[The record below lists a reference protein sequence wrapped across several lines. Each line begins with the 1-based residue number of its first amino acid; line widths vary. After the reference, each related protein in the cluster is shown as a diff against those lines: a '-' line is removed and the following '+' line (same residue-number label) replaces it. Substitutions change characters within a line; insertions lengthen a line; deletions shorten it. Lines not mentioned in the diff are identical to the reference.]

1 MRPARSPRNVHHRR
15 LRNGGAR
22 DHAARRRAAALHP
35 ERLEPRAVLS
45 GVPVGGQFLVS
56 ETLSPPEA
64 SVATAIVDTTSGTGG
79 RFVAAWQ
86 SYGDDGDGFG
96 IVARLFERDGSPVV
110 GLDEFLVNQ
119 PLSGLVGDPA
129 LGNQIRP
136 AVASDGAGR
145 FVIAWQSEDRVSG
158 GYDVWYRTGRYDA
171 VDGLVLDAQ
180 ARANTALTLG
190 DQTAPT
196 VAMDSSG
203 RMVVAWQTA
212 AADAADGFDI
222 AAKWGSFAAGL
233 APGAETI
240 VNAFRAGDQVSP
252 AVAINAAG
260 DVAIAWQGPDP
271 TALVPLAEDGGEE
284 EARGVILLQVFRED
298 GTTLLEDTRVNA
310 ADYNDLGVPDVAFND
325 AGSLAVAWQ
334 VEGQQGSGSDAFARR
349 FAYDRGPA
357 TLTPLATGPGAAA
370 DFILNETT
378 LRPQR
383 APVIG
388 IDAAGN
394 LLAAWQ
400 TQYQD
405 GFSWAIFGR
414 CYDSASDTLTG
425 EFLVNDGVT
434 RGPQIAPDV
443 AVAPDGR
450 ALVAWIGPD
459 VPTDGEEGEGGHQP
473 GVHARFFDATG
484 ATPDGDELL
493 LATYA
498 ALEDAGAA
506 AASDPSGTM
515 VVVWQ
520 SWEDAGDGSDFGIYA
535 KLFDRDGRWIDRNG
549 NGLDD
554 DRMLV
559 NTLTA
564 GSQSLPAVAMNA
576 AGGFVVA
583 WQTTLADG
591 SGTAIMARRYDAA
604 WKDWADA
611 AEFTVS
617 GAVAGSVDPA
627 VAADAAGNFTVVWT
641 GSDEDPLTSDAEGTG
656 IFARR
661 YSAAGVPGPEGI
673 FRVNAEARTDQN
685 APVVAM
691 NAGGEMVVAW
701 VSDHNVLADPLDTEK
716 TIFARW
722 FSAAGSPLTAGDVLL
737 SNYVK
742 DAQEH
747 PTVAIRPNGDFVAAW
762 QSINQERN
770 LEGAG
775 TSWGVYA
782 REFTVNRGAGTITSP
797 QAAEFRVNETTD
809 GPQRFPAVST
819 TRSGAFTVAWQSI
832 RQDGSSWGVLARQ
845 YARGGAPLGAEAIV
859 NSFTQGPQI
868 LPAIAQ
874 RPAGDFTVF
883 WSGQGTGRVEGVW
896 GQRFRFVRDAFDR
909 GTAPTLGGDWIAT
922 TGTMAVQAD
931 TAVVTSPRALALLA
945 GETFAQVSVEARI
958 TLSADPLT
966 SAGVV
971 ARAVGGARPTY
982 YWGGLQRRDGQVFA
996 LVGRQ
1001 VGGVWQPLGRAA
1013 IPGGDRVRFEVIG
1026 NSLRLFVNDRLA
1038 VSAYDRGI
1046 GQQAFRVGLE
1056 GRQGSAFDDFTF
1068 APLERATVGT
1078 RFRDFFR
1085 AAFGS
1090 PLDRAWIDRA
1100 GDFTVNGGGVAGS
1113 AVSLATINAP
1123 EVLDGSIQAKVAAP
1137 SAGMH
1142 AGVTARTDVLGDRM
1156 FWGGIVNRGGALFGE
1171 IWLIAGG
1178 RVTRLSARAIAGA
1191 NPAAGHTVRLDVS
1204 GRTLRL
1210 FVDDVATV
1218 GRVTSAIN
1226 AAGRFGIRAS
1236 RGAVIE
1242 QVTTT

>member
-1 MRPARSPRNVHHRR
+1 MRPARSLRKFSRPRRRLGDRRPTDPHRR
-15 LRNGGAR
+15 W
-22 DHAARRRAAALHP
+22 AAPQA
-35 ERLEPRAVLS
+35 ERLEPRTMLS
-45 GVPVGGQFLVS
+45 GVPVGSQFLVS

-64 SVATAIVDTTSGTGG
+64 SVATAIVDTASGTGG
-79 RFVAAWQ
+79 RFLAAWQ
-86 SYGDDGDGFG
+86 SDGVDGDGFG
-96 IVARLFERDGSPVV
+96 IVARLFERDGTPVA
-110 GLDEFLVNQ
+110 GLDEFLVNE
-119 PLSGLVGDPA
+119 PLSGVTGDPA

-145 FVIAWQSEDRVSG
+145 FVIAWQSEDRTSG
-158 GYDVWYRTGRYDA
+158 GYDIWYRTGRYDA
-171 VDGLVLDAQ
+171 SGGLLLDPQAQ
-180 ARANTALTLG
+180 ANTAVTLG

-196 VAMDSSG
+196 AAMEASG
-203 RMVVAWQTA
+203 RMVVAWQTV
-212 AADAADGFDI
+212 AADADDGLDV

-240 VNAFRAGDQVSP
+240 VNTFRTGDQVSP

-260 DVAIAWQGPDP
+260 DVTIAWQGPDP
-271 TALVPLAEDGGEE
+271 TALVPLADDGGEE
-284 EARGVILLQVFRED
+284 EARGVILVQVFRAD
-298 GTTLLEDTRVNA
+298 GTALAEDTRVNA
-310 ADYNDLGVPDVAFND
+310 AEYNDLGVPDVAFND

-334 VEGQQGSGSDAFARR
+334 VEGQQSSGSDVFARR
-349 FAYDRGPA
+349 FTYDRGSA
-357 TLTPLATGPGAAA
+357 TLTPQATGPDAAA

-383 APVIG
+383 APTIG

-400 TQYQD
+400 TQNQD

-414 CYDSASDTLTG
+414 RYDAASDTLAG

-459 VPTDGEEGEGGHQP
+459 VPSDGEEGEGGHKP

-484 ATPDGDELL
+484 AAPADAEVL

-498 ALEDAGAA
+498 AIEDAGAS
-506 AASDPSGTM
+506 AASAPSGTM

-520 SWEDAGDGSDFGIYA
+520 SWEDAGDDSDFGIYA

-559 NTLTA
+559 NTTTA
-564 GSQSLPAVAMNA
+564 GRQSLPAVAMDASGN
-576 AGGFVVA
+576 FVVV
-583 WQTTLADG
+583 WQTAMADA
-591 SGTAIMARRYDAA
+591 SGTAIMARRYDAG
-604 WKDWADA
+604 WKDWAEA
-611 AEFTVS
+611 TEFTVS
-617 GAVAGSVDPA
+617 GAVTGSVDPA

-641 GSDEDPLTSDAEGTG
+641 GSDEDPLTADVEGTG

-661 YSAAGVPGPEGI
+661 YSAAGTPRPEGI
-673 FRVNAEARTDQN
+673 FRINAEVRTDQN
-685 APVVAM
+685 SPVVAM

-701 VSDHNVLADPLDTEK
+701 VSDHNVLVDPLDTEK

-722 FSAAGSPLTAGDVLL
+722 FSAAGSPLTAADVLL

-770 LEGAG
+770 VEGEG

-782 REFTVNRGAGTITSP
+782 REFIVNRGAGTITSP
-797 QAAEFRVNETTD
+797 QTAEFRANQTTD

-845 YARGGAPLGAEAIV
+845 YARGGTPLGGEAIV
-859 NSFTQGPQI
+859 NGFTQGPQI

-883 WSGQGTGRVEGVW
+883 WNGQGTGRVEGVW

-909 GTAPTLGGDWIAT
+909 GTAPSLGGDWIAAA
-922 TGTMAVQAD
+922 GAMAVQAD
-931 TAVVTSPRALALLA
+931 TAIVTSPRALALLA
-945 GETFAQVSVEARI
+945 GERFAQVAVEARV

-982 YWGGLQRRDGQVFA
+982 YWGGLQRRDGQLFA

-1001 VGGVWQPLGRAA
+1001 IGGVWQPLGRAA
-1013 IPGGDRVRFEVIG
+1013 IPGGDRVRFEVLG

-1046 GQQAFRVGLE
+1046 GQQAFRIGLE
-1056 GRQGSAFDDFTF
+1056 GRRSAAFDDFTF
-1068 APLERATVGT
+1068 APLERATVGS

-1090 PLDRAWIDRA
+1090 PLERSWIDRA
-1100 GDFTVNGGGVAGS
+1100 GDFTVTDGGVAGT
-1113 AVSLATINAP
+1113 AVSLATINAAP
-1123 EVLDGSIQAKVAAP
+1123 VRDGFIQARVAAP
-1137 SAGMH
+1137 TAGMH
-1142 AGVTARTDVLGDRM
+1142 AGVTARTDVLGERM
-1156 FWGGIVNRGGALFGE
+1156 FWGGIVNRGGTLFGE
-1171 IWLIAGG
+1171 IWLITAG
-1178 RVTRLSARAIAGA
+1178 RVTRLSARAVPGA
-1191 NPAAGHTVRLDVS
+1191 DAAAGHTVRLDVS
-1204 GRTLRL
+1204 GRTLGL

-1226 AAGRFGIRAS
+1226 TAGRFGIRAS